1 MPKTTTQFVCSE
13 CGYVSSKW
21 LGRCPECGKFNSLI
35 EEAVSPAPAAKKAQS
50 AFRPQFHPPHAPPRG
65 AVRAV

>member
-13 CGYVSSKW
+13 CGYVSPKW

-35 EEAVSPAPAAKKAQS
+35 EEAVSPRAREEGAERLP
-50 AFRPQFHPPHAPPRG
+50 PQFHPSHPPSRG

>member
-13 CGYVSSKW
+13 CGYVSPKW

-35 EEAVSPAPAAKKAQS
+35 EEAVSPAPAKKAQS
-50 AFRPQFHPPHAPPRG
+50 AFRLNSTRPTPL
-65 AVRAV
+65 RAVPYGR